1 MKGAMCDFPD
11 EPSVPEAHQAT
22 AVMHLRFEDVSQN
35 GQVMLDALP
44 HGLGP
49 ALWAKLMRTSP
60 IAALMTAQ
68 GIIPILTRLIIE
80 GGEGPIAAREPLHLQ
95 GLYQLAHTEDA
106 ASEVNRLILAMWLS
120 ATARRSRTYGP
131 PPPGAGEPIRVGRVF
146 AEHVFTR
153 PFAEPGARKVLRF
166 ESPDLPAVPPERYAW
181 RSPEALM
188 GLPQEATP
196 LDPEPTLDPISV
208 AFGLDHTDANQHV
221 NSLVYPR
228 LFAEAALRRLA
239 AHGRSTAVLA
249 RRVEVAYR
257 KPCFA
262 GTRARI
268 LVRTFALGDAVGA
281 LGAFVPDSPE
291 GTAGEAS
298 DARAYCYIRALF
310 EG

>member
-1 MKGAMCDFPD
+1 MHDFPD
-11 EPSVPEAHQAT
+11 EPRVPEQQQGT
-22 AVMHLRFEDVSQN
+22 AVMHLRFEDVSQT
-35 GQVMLDALP
+35 GRVMLDALP

-49 ALWAKLMRTSP
+49 TLWAKLIAASP
-60 IAALMTAQ
+60 IQGLMSAQ
-68 GIIPILTRLIIE
+68 GVIPILTHLIIE
-80 GGEGPIAAREPLHLQ
+80 GGEGPIAAREPLQLR

-106 ASEVNRLILAMWLS
+106 AAEVNRLILAMWLT

-131 PPPGAGEPIRVGRVF
+131 PPPGAGEPIQVGRVF

-153 PFAEPGARKVLRF
+153 PFAQAGARKVLRF

-188 GLPQEATP
+188 GLPEGA
-196 LDPEPTLDPISV
+196 EPFDAEPIPDPIPV
-208 AFGLDHTDANQHV
+208 VFGLDHTDANQHV

-239 AHGRSTAVLA
+239 AQGHDTAVLA

-262 GTRARI
+262 GMRVRI
-268 LVRTFALGDAVGA
+268 VLRTFALGNALGA
-281 LGAFVPDSPE
+281 LGAFVPDPPPGAAAAPE
-291 GTAGEAS
+291 
-298 DARAYCYIRALF
+298 ARATCFIRTLF
-310 EG
+310 ER

>member
-1 MKGAMCDFPD
+1 MHDFPD
-11 EPSVPEAHQAT
+11 EPHVPEQQQGT

-35 GQVMLDALP
+35 GRVMLDALP

-49 ALWAKLMRTSP
+49 ALWAKLIAASP
-60 IAALMTAQ
+60 IEALMSSQ
-68 GIIPILTRLIIE
+68 GVIPILTRLIIE
-80 GGEGPIAAREPLHLQ
+80 GGEGPIAAREPLRLR
-95 GLYQLAHTEDA
+95 GSYQLAHTEDA
-106 ASEVNRLILAMWLS
+106 SAEVNRLILAMWLS
-120 ATARRSRTYGP
+120 ASARRSRTYGP
-131 PPPGAGEPIRVGRVF
+131 PPPGAGEPIQVGRVF

-153 PFAEPGARKVLRF
+153 PFAEAGARKVLRF

-188 GLPQEATP
+188 SLPEGA
-196 LDPEPTLDPISV
+196 EPFDAEPILDPIPV

-239 AHGRSTAVLA
+239 AQGHDTAVLA
-249 RRVEVAYR
+249 RRVEIAYR

-268 LVRTFALGDAVGA
+268 VLRTFAMGNALGA
-281 LGAFVPDSPE
+281 LGAFVPDPPQDAAAAAPE
-291 GTAGEAS
+291 
-298 DARAYCYIRALF
+298 ARATCYVRTVFAR
-310 EG
+310 

>member
-1 MKGAMCDFPD
+1 MHDFPD
-11 EPSVPEAHQAT
+11 EPHVPAQQQAT
-22 AVMHLRFEDVSQN
+22 AVMHLRFEDVSQS
-35 GQVMLDALP
+35 GRVMLDALP

-49 ALWAKLMRTSP
+49 AVWVKLMRASP
-60 IAALMTAQ
+60 IEALMTTQ

-80 GGEGPIAAREPLHLQ
+80 GGDGPIAAREPLQLE
-95 GLYQLAHTEDA
+95 GRYQLARTEDA

-131 PPPGAGEPIRVGRVF
+131 PPPGAGEPIQVGRVF

-166 ESPDLPAVPPERYAW
+166 DSPDLPPVPPERYAW
-181 RSPEALM
+181 RSPETLM
-188 GLPQEATP
+188 VLPAGAEPFDA
-196 LDPEPTLDPISV
+196 EPTLDPVSV
-208 AFGLDHTDANQHV
+208 AFGLDHTDGNQHV

-239 AHGRSTAVLA
+239 AHGHSTAVLA

-262 GTRARI
+262 GARARI
-268 LVRTFALGDAVGA
+268 VLRTFAIDGALGA
-281 LGAFVPDSPE
+281 LGAFVPDPPE
-291 GTAGEAS
+291 DAAS
-298 DARAYCYIRALF
+298 AAPDARAYCTLRTLF
-310 EG
+310 QG